1 MIINKSLVPET
12 CHNSLIDFYVFVSFL
27 SLGNFTLFILYTCRN
42 QYDVIFD
49 RIPSTMSLSYVVFID
64 AG

>member
-27 SLGNFTLFILYTCRN
+27 SLGNFPLFILYTCRN

>member
-1 MIINKSLVPET
+1 MIINKSLVPGT
-12 CHNSLIDFYVFVSFL
+12 FHNSLIDFSVFVSFL
-27 SLGNFTLFILYTCRN
+27 SLDHFLLFILYVCKS

-49 RIPSTMSLSYVVFID
+49 RIPCTMSLSYIAFID